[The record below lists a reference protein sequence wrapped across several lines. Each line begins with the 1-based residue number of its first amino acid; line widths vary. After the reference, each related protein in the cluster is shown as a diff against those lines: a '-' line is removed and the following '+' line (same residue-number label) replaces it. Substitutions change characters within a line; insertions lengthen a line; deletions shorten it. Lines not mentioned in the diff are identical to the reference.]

1 MKRII
6 YISCVCFL
14 IYSNGYG
21 KEYIQKPV
29 VLTENEKQ
37 AEFNEIPV
45 KEDNRINIYL
55 KAGTDF
61 NRKFEIVKQD
71 NISLNKKKAD
81 NFSWELALEGT
92 KEIYKNTELGI
103 GVAYQAHGKPKSAD
117 NIFDINDSLG
127 YSSVPLY
134 LTGKYNF
141 NSMSGITPFV
151 KMNFGYSYNT
161 GNHDTE
167 VFDSNSGISDI
178 KIKHGLYYGAGI
190 GAEYNNFIAELMY
203 QVNKAEAEISYK
215 NTDNTKNNFDYD
227 RITFSFG
234 YKF

>member
-71 NISLNKKKAD
+71 NISLNKRQIIFLG
-81 NFSWELALEGT
+81 NLLW
-92 KEIYKNTELGI
+92 KE
-103 GVAYQAHGKPKSAD
+103 QRR
-117 NIFDINDSLG
+117 F
-127 YSSVPLY
+127 
-134 LTGKYNF
+134 
-141 NSMSGITPFV
+141 
-151 KMNFGYSYNT
+151 
-161 GNHDTE
+161 
-167 VFDSNSGISDI
+167 I
-178 KIKHGLYYGAGI
+178 KILNW
-190 GAEYNNFIAELMY
+190 E
-203 QVNKAEAEISYK
+203 
-215 NTDNTKNNFDYD
+215 
-227 RITFSFG
+227 
-234 YKF
+234 